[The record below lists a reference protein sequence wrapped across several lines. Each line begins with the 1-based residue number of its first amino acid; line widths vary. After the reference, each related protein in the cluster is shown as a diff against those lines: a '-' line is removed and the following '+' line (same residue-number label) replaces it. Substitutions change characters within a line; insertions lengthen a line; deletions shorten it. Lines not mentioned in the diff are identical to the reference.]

1 MSKQPFMPL
10 FFGDFLA
17 STAEWSGEERALYLL
32 MLSFQWSM
40 GSLPTDI
47 KRLAKLV
54 DYERRVFE
62 EHWPQV
68 SKKFVEEDG
77 RLYNLRLE
85 THREKS
91 RQIGELRASQGRNG
105 GIKSG
110 ETRRRKAE
118 AMASGLLE
126 PNAKQEGSNSFGFA
140 EAKSKHPSHP
150 TPDKSKNSP
159 DNSAPVR
166 VLPPDHAHAHT
177 HAFDERGP
185 AGKQRQD
192 FDDPELA
199 DAFTD
204 IREHYPHKS
213 GRLDWLGAEHHW
225 RARLEEGVG
234 LADLLAGVRR
244 YRDYVAA
251 GGVSGSQYVLGP
263 ERFFQSRDRL
273 WAQPWNP
280 PAANKPVPRIRTAT
294 DIAEEYEARAAGAS
308 P

>member
-68 SKKFVEEDG
+68 SKKFVERDG
-77 RLYNLRLE
+77 RLFNLRLE
-85 THREKS
+85 QHRDRSIE
-91 RQIGELRASQGRNG
+91 IGNKRS
-105 GIKSG
+105 
-110 ETRRRKAE
+110 
-118 AMASGLLE
+118 
-126 PNAKQEGSNSFGFA
+126 NAGKTGAAKRWQTDSNSQAIANDKDDGKGIA
-140 EAKSKHPSHP
+140 LAKDLLCHPSHP
-150 TPDKSKNSP
+150 TPDQSKNSP

-166 VLPPDHAHAHT
+166 VLPPDHAHTHT

-204 IREHYPHKS
+204 IRENYPHKS

-225 RARLEEGVG
+225 RQRVEEGVG

-263 ERFFQSRDRL
+263 EKFFQSRDRL

-280 PAANKPVPRIRTAT
+280 PAATKPAARIRTAT